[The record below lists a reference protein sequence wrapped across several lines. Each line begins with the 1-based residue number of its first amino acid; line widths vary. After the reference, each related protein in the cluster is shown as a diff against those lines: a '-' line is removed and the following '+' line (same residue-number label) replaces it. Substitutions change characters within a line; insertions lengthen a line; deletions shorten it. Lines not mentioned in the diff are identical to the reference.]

1 MSSEQRLR
9 EIRARIDA
17 LDAQIQQLIAQ
28 RARCAQEI
36 AQAKS
41 VAGEINGNFYRP
53 DREAEVLRGVVERDS
68 RPLPP
73 EEMARIFR
81 EIMSACLALE
91 SPLRVAF
98 LGPEGTY
105 THAAALKHFGQS
117 VTAAP
122 LGAID
127 EVFREV
133 EARDAH
139 FGVVPIE
146 NSTEGVVTHTLD
158 MFVRSPL
165 RICGEVELRVH
176 HCLLSKSAALGDVR
190 RVLAHQ
196 QSLAQCREWL
206 NAHLPGIDIVA
217 VSSNAE
223 AARQV
228 ANDRGAAAIAGETAG
243 ALYQLNILARNIE
256 DEPNNTTRF
265 LIVGPLDPGVTGA
278 DKTSLLLSAPNR
290 PGMLHDLLNAL
301 AKRKISLTRIESR
314 PSRQGLWEYVFF
326 IDIDGHAQE
335 PRIAEAL
342 DELRVQ
348 AAFVKLLGSYPKAV
362 L

>member
-1 MSSEQRLR
+1 VSSEQRLR

-36 AQAKS
+36 AQAKTA
-41 VAGEINGNFYRP
+41 AGEGNGNFYRP
-53 DREAEVLRGVVERDS
+53 DREAEVLRRVVERDS

-117 VTAAP
+117 VQTAP

-176 HCLLSKSAALGDVR
+176 HCLLAKSGALGDVR

-206 NAHLPGIDIVA
+206 NAHLPRVDIVA

-228 ANDRGAAAIAGETAG
+228 ANDAGAAAIAGETAA
-243 ALYQLNILARNIE
+243 ALYRLNILARNIE

-301 AKRKISLTRIESR
+301 AKRNISLTRIESR

-326 IDIDGHAQE
+326 IDIDGHAHE

-342 DELRVQ
+342 DELRAQ